1 MAKFSQNTLN
11 QVAGFD
17 GQILAENLVYNQKDF
32 WNFAWADITSYPS
45 GWQTGTTPVD
55 LSGVTIDAQ
64 IVRRAIS
71 KFHDSRTGLDFVV
84 QDYPAV
90 PLIQTI
96 TATDATDDTMTCTST
111 SELYVGQPVEFSG
124 TVFGGVAI
132 NTTYYVLTVPTAT
145 TFTISATSGGATLA
159 LTTATGS
166 MSMNKIDPLPISL
179 PITNT
184 VDADG
189 TFTMT
194 IDDATWGVIM
204 GDPDLDINAVEP
216 ACFSGRLK
224 LSFPS
229 VVIGATTQPAYDQVV
244 FLLFL
249 INSDGVVN
257 Y

>member
-11 QVAGFD
+11 KVAGFD
-17 GQILAENLVYNQKDF
+17 GQILAENLIYNQRDY

-55 LSGVTIDAQ
+55 LAGATIDAQ

-71 KFHDSRTGLDFVV
+71 NFHDSRTGLDFVV

-96 TATDATDDTMTCTST
+96 TASDSATDYFTCTST
-111 SELYVGQPVEFSG
+111 ADLYLNQPVEFAG

-132 NTTYYVLTVPTAT
+132 NTTYYIKEIPTAT
-145 TFTISATSGGATLA
+145 TFSISATSGGAVFA
-159 LTTATGS
+159 LTDATGS
-166 MSMNKIDPLPISL
+166 MEMNRIDPTPVTL
-179 PITNT
+179 PITNR

-194 IDDATWGVIM
+194 IDDATWDVIV

-224 LSFPS
+224 ISFPS
-229 VVIGATTQPAYDQVV
+229 ITIGATVQPAYDQVV